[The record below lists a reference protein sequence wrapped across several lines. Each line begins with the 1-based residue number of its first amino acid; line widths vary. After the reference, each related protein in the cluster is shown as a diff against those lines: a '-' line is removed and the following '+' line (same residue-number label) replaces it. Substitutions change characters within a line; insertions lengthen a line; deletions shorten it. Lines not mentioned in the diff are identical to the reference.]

1 MNSNLI
7 EMIKRHEG
15 SKKNK
20 NGRHILYK
28 CPADKWTCGY
38 GRNAEDVGFSED
50 EVELMLQNDIKHAT
64 EMLKRLFNNFDDF
77 SGNRQN
83 ALIDMMFNL
92 GASRF
97 LLFRKM
103 IVAIKRDSW
112 VDAANE
118 AKDSK
123 WYSQVTNRAK
133 EIISLI
139 REG

>member
-1 MNSNLI
+1 MNDKLI

-50 EVELMLQNDIKHAT
+50 EVELMLQNDINYAI
-64 EMLKRLFNNFDDF
+64 EILKKIFHNFDDF
-77 SGNRQN
+77 SDNRQN

-103 IVAIKRDSW
+103 IVAIK
-112 VDAANE
+112 
-118 AKDSK
+118 
-123 WYSQVTNRAK
+123 
-133 EIISLI
+133 
-139 REG
+139 